1 LKEDILSSNPLF
13 KIYSKLDHFLVEF
26 FCEIFSFD
34 VDCIMPKFIIHQRIL
49 DMGYLSSNCYEKIK
63 ELEGKKI
70 RRVIYFQWKNLASD
84 DEFKS
89 LDWLEI
95 GMQDETRIV
104 LHYGVENDGIEVVE
118 FNFEEEL
125 NKIETEFKGQATL
138 IRENAT
144 LDTHWFPI
152 LDEAIREIKFSQKKG
167 ENTNNQII
175 LVFTDNHQIE
185 ISTVEEGME
194 VDFYEK

>member
-1 LKEDILSSNPLF
+1 
-13 KIYSKLDHFLVEF
+13 
-26 FCEIFSFD
+26 
-34 VDCIMPKFIIHQRIL
+34 
-49 DMGYLSSNCYEKIK
+49 MGYLSSNCYEKIK
-63 ELEGKKI
+63 GLEGKKI

-104 LHYGVENDGIEVVE
+104 LHYGVENDGIEVVD
-118 FNFEEEL
+118 FDFEEEL

-152 LDEAIREIKFSQKKG
+152 LDTAIREIKFSQKKG

-175 LVFTDNHQIE
+175 IEFSDDHQIE

>member
-1 LKEDILSSNPLF
+1 
-13 KIYSKLDHFLVEF
+13 
-26 FCEIFSFD
+26 
-34 VDCIMPKFIIHQRIL
+34 
-49 DMGYLSSNCYEKIK
+49 MGYLSSNCYEKIK